1 MQGGHTVQTHEIQL
15 QGRLAALQLRAT
27 EMNVCHSDFTAV
39 GGAGRKGQERY
50 LVKRIDSL
58 ILKSPDTYLTVYLL
72 FIF

>member
-1 MQGGHTVQTHEIQL
+1 MEK
-15 QGRLAALQLRAT
+15 GRSNAGCGVAA
-27 EMNVCHSDFTAV
+27 
-39 GGAGRKGQERY
+39 RKGQERY